1 MNDEPKAGVTR
12 AQIAIRL
19 LYTVLYLAVF
29 CILKAIILLTTLFQF
44 VYLFITL
51 NHSEPT
57 REFVNKVV
65 TYAYRLW
72 RYITLNENRRPF
84 PFSEF
89 PEALEAPEA
98 EVNFP

>member
-19 LYTVLYLAVF
+19 LYTLLYLAVF
-29 CILKAIILLTTLFQF
+29 CILKAII
-44 VYLFITL
+44 
-51 NHSEPT
+51 